1 MEERRQFPRL
11 PVTAPVICSRYGRR
25 MTMRGLDIGQQGLK
39 LEANFDLQVGE
50 LLDFAILVNG
60 TEIPCRGKVVAI
72 EELGYKVRA
81 RVRFTRTASSEQR
94 KLFEHIHFLSPLQKG
109 LIGGLLVFAVA
120 SPVGVIGYS
129 KYFRLRPER
138 RHVGENRQLES
149 DMSGDQAPTSKME
162 AGLKPPEEGAPSN
175 KERVLSVLPGRA
187 VFSQGGDVREPSTE
201 IANSR
206 PSAIISESRGESEI
220 IQDASGDPE
229 QAKLEDQEW
238 GEVSGTEAEILPPSS
253 GRRTQA
259 AVVSTDTLP
268 KVNRPVIRRS
278 TIALGV
284 EGREPVGTSKRVSV
298 RQGRVYCWIHV
309 INGKGGAIIVRW
321 IGEKGKRIADVPL
334 HVGSNSWRTW
344 SYLSLWPSMIGPAQV
359 EIRDEHGEILET
371 LSFEITE

>member
-1 MEERRQFPRL
+1 MEERRQFPQL

-25 MTMRGLDIGQQGLK
+25 MTMRGLDISQQGLK
-39 LEANFDLQVGE
+39 LEANFDLQLGE
-50 LLDFAILVNG
+50 LLDFVILLNS
-60 TEIPCRGKVVAI
+60 TEIPCRGKVVSI

-120 SPVGVIGYS
+120 SLVGVIVYS
-129 KYFRLRPER
+129 QYFRSRPER

-162 AGLKPPEEGAPSN
+162 AGLKPPQEGAPSD
-175 KERVLSVLPGRA
+175 KETVLPVLPGRA
-187 VFSQGGDVREPSTE
+187 VFSKGRDVREPSTE

-206 PSAIISESRGESEI
+206 PAAIISESRGESEI

-229 QAKLEDQEW
+229 QARLEGQES
-238 GEVSGTEAEILPPSS
+238 GEISRTEAEGFLPSS
-253 GRRTQA
+253 GKRIQPTVIGKDRPPR
-259 AVVSTDTLP
+259 VS
-268 KVNRPVIRRS
+268 RPAIRRS

-284 EGREPVGTSKRVSV
+284 EGREPVGMSKRVSV
-298 RQGRVYCWIHV
+298 SQGRVYCWMHV
-309 INGKGGAIIVRW
+309 INGKGEAIIVRW
-321 IGEKGKRIADVPL
+321 IGEKGKRIADVDL
-334 HVGSNSWRTW
+334 RVGSNSWRTW
-344 SYLSLWPSMIGPAQV
+344 SYLSLRPSMIGSAQV
-359 EIRDEHGEILET
+359 EIRDENGEILET